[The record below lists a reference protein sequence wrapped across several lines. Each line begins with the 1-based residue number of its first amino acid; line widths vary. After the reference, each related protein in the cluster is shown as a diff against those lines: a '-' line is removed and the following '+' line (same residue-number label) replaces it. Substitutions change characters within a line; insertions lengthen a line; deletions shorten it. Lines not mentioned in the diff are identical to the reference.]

1 MSGTNTPS
9 GLPGRVEQTFEAIEE
24 MLTSGR
30 LAEAAALITHNG
42 EMLQSAAPA
51 ERGED
56 PAGALARRR
65 AWRERID
72 RLLIRC
78 DSRRVD
84 LEGQLRALRASRRF
98 ESVGTG
104 SRDRAW
110 LDRRA

>member
-1 MSGTNTPS
+1 MSGTARPA
-9 GLPGRVEQTFEAIEE
+9 GLPGRVERTFDAIEE
-24 MLTSGR
+24 LLTSGR
-30 LAEAAALITHNG
+30 LAEAAALITQSG

-56 PAGALARRR
+56 PASVLARRR

-104 SRDRAW
+104 GRGRVW